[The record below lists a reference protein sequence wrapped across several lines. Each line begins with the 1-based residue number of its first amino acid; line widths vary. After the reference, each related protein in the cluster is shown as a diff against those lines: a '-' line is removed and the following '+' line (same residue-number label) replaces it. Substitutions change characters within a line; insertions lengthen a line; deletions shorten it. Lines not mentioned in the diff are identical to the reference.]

1 MVQSISANVIEKL
14 VIQLDNAIEELY
26 DNYENNFGVG
36 EDVKIIKEILRRFPV
51 NVEIDDIVDDDEDDD
66 QIDCEELD
74 DEID

>member
-1 MVQSISANVIEKL
+1 MVQSISANVIERL
-14 VIQLDNAIEELY
+14 VIQLDYALEDLY
-26 DNYENNFGVG
+26 DNYENNFGVE